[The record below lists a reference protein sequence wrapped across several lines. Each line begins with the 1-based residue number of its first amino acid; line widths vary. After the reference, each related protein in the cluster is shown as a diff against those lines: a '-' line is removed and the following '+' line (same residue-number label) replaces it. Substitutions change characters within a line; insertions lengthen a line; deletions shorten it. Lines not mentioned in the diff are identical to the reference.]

1 MGVVTTILR
10 DFFLM
15 FIFEWALLKS
25 VIKKVKKCLAKRESL
40 TKKLHHLDQ
49 KWPCEPQNLDQEIK
63 KLVVENRKNQ
73 LDH

>member
-25 VIKKVKKCLAKRESL
+25 VIKKVKKWVFRLFL
-40 TKKLHHLDQ
+40 
-49 KWPCEPQNLDQEIK
+49 
-63 KLVVENRKNQ
+63 
-73 LDH
+73 